1 MPMYAMHSEAN
12 VLVAPSSLFHAEGRE
27 NRPCLES
34 HRVFLISVANASIGA
49 SLRVDASASDY
60 VQAAL
65 ASAYRVIS
73 SPGAPE
79 IRNYRNWLT
88 GILLNKIKKARRK
101 LVRRRNVVSGGWPAE
116 ETAVVDRRGRTAN
129 GPGHHVDADDA
140 FTWAM
145 SRLPQDQRLVVVLRL
160 GKDMEMREVA
170 NALGITEA
178 CAQKRYNRAMRFLR
192 EIMPPCE

>member
-1 MPMYAMHSEAN
+1 MYAMHSEAS

-49 SLRVDASASDY
+49 SLRVDGSASDY

-79 IRNYRNWLT
+79 VRNYRSWLT

-101 LVRRRNVVSGGWPAE
+101 IG
-116 ETAVVDRRGRTAN
+116 RRGTVLSGDWSADGKDFVDPHDRN
-129 GPGHHVDADDA
+129 GNEPGHHVDADDA

-145 SRLPQDQRLVVVLRL
+145 SRLPQDQRLVVELRL
-160 GKDMEMREVA
+160 GKDMEMSEVA
-170 NALGITEA
+170 TALGITET

-192 EIMPPCE
+192 EVMPPCE